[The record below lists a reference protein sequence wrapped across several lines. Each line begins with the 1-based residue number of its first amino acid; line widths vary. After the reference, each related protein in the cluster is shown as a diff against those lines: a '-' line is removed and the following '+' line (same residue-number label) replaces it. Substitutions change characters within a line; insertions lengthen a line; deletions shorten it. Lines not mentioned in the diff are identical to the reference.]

1 MKDNEVVNHNTKFIH
16 IPEMPINV
24 QLSFEPN
31 KAHLI
36 YSDNLQ
42 YVKVFLTSQIHASK
56 GQFHSKIVN
65 ILALL
70 KKLQACKSD
79 L

>member
-1 MKDNEVVNHNTKFIH
+1 MKDNEVLNHNTKFIL

-42 YVKVFLTSQIHASK
+42 YVKGFPYQSNTCQ
-56 GQFHSKIVN
+56 
-65 ILALL
+65 
-70 KKLQACKSD
+70 
-79 L
+79 